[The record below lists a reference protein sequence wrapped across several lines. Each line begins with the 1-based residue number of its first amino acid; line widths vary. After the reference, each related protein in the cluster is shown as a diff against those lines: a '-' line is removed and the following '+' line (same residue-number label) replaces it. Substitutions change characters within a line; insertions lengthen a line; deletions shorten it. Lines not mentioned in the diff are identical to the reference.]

1 MLQKV
6 YPLWGNEIEDTL
18 LRKLLCSADECLY
31 HGKGKADALVEEAN
45 RLRNYVEGQS
55 CTESMA
61 GWAVISLC
69 YSIADHADAMLEI
82 DEYEGEDDGAFEYEV
97 WNTDFLLRWLLP
109 GEILLW
115 MKGMREK
122 GGSSGT
128 GILIQ

>member
-1 MLQKV
+1 
-6 YPLWGNEIEDTL
+6 
-18 LRKLLCSADECLY
+18 
-31 HGKGKADALVEEAN
+31 
-45 RLRNYVEGQS
+45 
-55 CTESMA
+55 MA

-69 YSIADHADAMLEI
+69 YSIADHAAAMLDI

-97 WNTDFLLRWLLP
+97 WNTDFFASMAFA

>member
-1 MLQKV
+1 M
-6 YPLWGNEIEDTL
+6 
-18 LRKLLCSADECLY
+18 LRKLLCSADERLY

-82 DEYEGEDDGAFEYEV
+82 DEYEGKMMVRFEYEV

-109 GEILLW
+109 GKSFLDE
-115 MKGMREK
+115 GDAGK

>member
-1 MLQKV
+1 MSCRVELLQSIGNVEIVNKVFAECCKKV

-18 LRKLLCSADECLY
+18 LRKLLCSADEYLY

-69 YSIADHADAMLEI
+69 YSIADHAAAMLDI
-82 DEYEGEDDGAFEYEV
+82 DEY
-97 WNTDFLLRWLLP
+97 
-109 GEILLW
+109 
-115 MKGMREK
+115 